1 MGERRFLSEIAE
13 RGTSLTKNGWSFFLK
28 IGWDWIVLVEKGVK
42 VCLKKVG
49 SRSLLSKNG

>member
-1 MGERRFLSEIAE
+1 MGERRFLSKIAE